1 MTNDVTALIQVLSD
15 YHDTLVAQYQRVG
28 EGHTELATRYH
39 ALSQVYD
46 GRGAA
51 QFKVEWQHVII
62 CAGRQGGEWV
72 YDSHTTAY
80 RRETLDRWYPE
91 HFTEM
96 RFCHIAGSVSY
107 SAAE

>member
-28 EGHTELATRYH
+28 EAHTELATRYH

-51 QFKVEWQHVII
+51 QFKVEWQHV
-62 CAGRQGGEWV
+62 QSTFE
-72 YDSHTTAY
+72 AY
-80 RRETLDRWYPE
+80 VDGVPRVLSMLSAKIEQLRRLDQE
-91 HFTEM
+91 L
-96 RFCHIAGSVSY
+96 
-107 SAAE
+107 